1 MSASTLRRR
10 GPGGVGALHPRSQI
24 HASALRATAE
34 VSPTCTEAPSAA
46 APAGLRG
53 PDPVPARTAPRP
65 EAPARLWWRSR
76 QEAPRTFPPW
86 RGKPCPSSVGRR
98 PPGRG
103 GPPACAPTPHLHTVP
118 VPPGSGASG
127 LLAASRWLREVLEA
141 GHADVP
147 RSIAGGSEMRDRR
160 ASGSASSLSHGA
172 AGAGRAAPE
181 CVQTALA
188 PRSPLTLPVCGRE
201 LSRRPN
207 FLCFLMLF
215 FNCFK
220 AAVTVKPGP
229 EPLAPRRRLVQE
241 QARRPAEARHQ
252 RHALLAL
259 PAHRG
264 KDAVPSARFLGVG
277 LLLSVCVFLT
287 VHMGRAWDR
296 REGYPKGED
305 IAARNFE

>member
-1 MSASTLRRR
+1 MHR
-10 GPGGVGALHPRSQI
+10 GPQCSRV
-24 HASALRATAE
+24 
-34 VSPTCTEAPSAA
+34 
-46 APAGLRG
+46 RG
-53 PDPVPARTAPRP
+53 PA
-65 EAPARLWWRSR
+65 RSR
-76 QEAPRTFPPW
+76 
-86 RGKPCPSSVGRR
+86 PCPSAGRPRPRAQRDRCRRRSPHPGDRPAARSACSPLVAEPTGGASHFPPMAGEAVSFVSGAQAPGQRR
-98 PPGRG
+98 PPSLRPNPSSAHCPRTSRQRRFR
-103 GPPACAPTPHLHTVP
+103 PPA
-118 VPPGSGASG
+118 ASQ
-127 LLAASRWLREVLEA
+127 WLREVLEA

-160 ASGSASSLSHGA
+160 ASGSASSLSYGA

>member
-1 MSASTLRRR
+1 MHR
-10 GPGGVGALHPRSQI
+10 GPQCSRV
-24 HASALRATAE
+24 
-34 VSPTCTEAPSAA
+34 
-46 APAGLRG
+46 RG
-53 PDPVPARTAPRP
+53 PA
-65 EAPARLWWRSR
+65 RSR
-76 QEAPRTFPPW
+76 
-86 RGKPCPSSVGRR
+86 PCPSAGRPR
-98 PPGRG
+98 PRAQRDRCRRCSPPHPGDRPAARSACSPLVAEPTGGASHFPPMAGEAVSFVSGAQAPPGRG

-127 LLAASRWLREVLEA
+127 LLAASQWLREVLEA

>member
-1 MSASTLRRR
+1 MQPRPRACAVPTLSQRGPPRGPKRLLASGGGADRRR
-10 GPGGVGALHPRSQI
+10 LALSPHGGGSRVLRQWGA
-24 HASALRATAE
+24 
-34 VSPTCTEAPSAA
+34 
-46 APAGLRG
+46 G
-53 PDPVPARTAPRP
+53 
-65 EAPARLWWRSR
+65 
-76 QEAPRTFPPW
+76 
-86 RGKPCPSSVGRR
+86 

-103 GPPACAPTPHLHTVP
+103 GPPSLRPNPSSAHCPRTSRQRRFR
-118 VPPGSGASG
+118 PPRASQ
-127 LLAASRWLREVLEA
+127 WLREVLEA

-188 PRSPLTLPVCGRE
+188 PRSPVTLPVCGRE

-305 IAARNFE
+305 IATRNFE

>member
-1 MSASTLRRR
+1 MHR
-10 GPGGVGALHPRSQI
+10 GPQCS
-24 HASALRATAE
+24 RA
-34 VSPTCTEAPSAA
+34 
-46 APAGLRG
+46 RG
-53 PDPVPARTAPRP
+53 PA
-65 EAPARLWWRSR
+65 RSR
-76 QEAPRTFPPW
+76 
-86 RGKPCPSSVGRR
+86 PCPSAGRPRPRAQCDCCRRR
-98 PPGRG
+98 PPPHPGDRPAARSACSPLVAEPTG
-103 GPPACAPTPHLHTVP
+103 GTSHFPPMAGEAVSFVSGAQAPRAEAAPQPARPNASSAHCPRTSRQRRFRPPA
-118 VPPGSGASG
+118 ASQ
-127 LLAASRWLREVLEA
+127 WLCEVLEA

-188 PRSPLTLPVCGRE
+188 PRSLLTLPVCGRE